1 MITANAG
8 IIFPWQICPIDL
20 CGDYT
25 PELEEFIANP
35 PDGIVIEEGDMAEDA
50 LGGEVRNM
58 EVLEQL
64 LNIQYP
70 GKHHAIH
77 FTADQGTDE
86 MNLCFITADSDGTVY
101 WEQ

>member
-1 MITANAG
+1 MITANTE
-8 IIFPWQICPIDL
+8 IRFPWTITPIDL

-25 PELEEFIANP
+25 EELEQFIANP
-35 PDGIVIEEGDMAEDA
+35 PEGIIIEEGDMAEDA
-50 LGGEVRNM
+50 IGGEVRSM

-70 GKHHAIH
+70 AKHHVIE
-77 FTADQGTDE
+77 FTCPQEDGDL
-86 MNLCFITADSDGTVY
+86 NLEFSHAEGDTVY

>member
-8 IIFPWQICPIDL
+8 IIFPWTITPIDL

-25 PELEEFIANP
+25 EELEQFIANP
-35 PDGIVIEEGDMAEDA
+35 PEGIVIEEGDMAEDA
-50 LGGEVRNM
+50 IGGEVRNM

-70 GKHHAIH
+70 GKHHVIN
-77 FTADQGTDE
+77 FTAEQGTDD
-86 MNLCFITADSDGTVY
+86 MNLEFSHADGDTVY